1 MTWRTA
7 FADPIFRRYVII
19 ILSGL
24 AGSGVLLAAI
34 TLGLRKNVG
43 KVWTIWRS
51 WIVMAPL
58 GLLVVALG
66 REATI
71 VGVTLLAVFG
81 FKEFARATGL
91 YRDWWMTGAVY
102 LALLATAAAA
112 WLPDPT
118 RGWGRPGWWGLMQAM
133 PIYATALI
141 VAIPILRNRVQGQLQ
156 AVSLAVVG
164 FLLVGWMLM
173 HLAFL
178 TNSAHACG
186 YLIFIIFAC
195 EVCDISAY
203 TFGKLLGHFP
213 LRSNVSPRKTWGGAL
228 GALAIAMALPW
239 LLSFSFPAC
248 FDWRAKVAAGL
259 IVGVG
264 GPLGDLAISVFKRD
278 LGLKDMGAAIP
289 GHGGILDRLDS
300 LLLTA
305 PLFTR
310 LVNLVD
316 PF

>member
-1 MTWRTA
+1 MTWRA
-7 FADPIFRRYVII
+7 ALADPIYRRYVII
-19 ILSGL
+19 ILS
-24 AGSGVLLAAI
+24 LLAAGGLVLAVVS
-34 TLGLRKNVG
+34 LGLRKNIS

-51 WIVMAPL
+51 WLVMAPL

-71 VGVTLLAVFG
+71 VGAVLVAVLA

-102 LALLATAAAA
+102 LALVATATAA
-112 WLPDPT
+112 WMVNPIN
-118 RGWGRPGWWGLMQAM
+118 GRHGWWGLMQAM
-133 PIYATALI
+133 PIYAVGLI
-141 VAIPILRNRVQGQLQ
+141 VAVPIVRNRVHGQLQ

-164 FLLVGWMLM
+164 FLLVGWTFM

-178 TNSAHACG
+178 TNASHAYG

-195 EVCDISAY
+195 EVCDIAAY
-203 TFGKLLGHFP
+203 TFGKLLGRFP
-213 LRSNVSPRKTWGGAL
+213 LRSNVSPRKTWGGAV
-228 GALAIAMALPW
+228 GALGVAMAMPW
-239 LLSFSFPAC
+239 LLSFGFPAH

-259 IVGVG
+259 IIGIA

-278 LGLKDMGAAIP
+278 LGIKDMGATIP
-289 GHGGILDRLDS
+289 GHGGVLDRIDS

-310 LVNLVD
+310 LVNLID